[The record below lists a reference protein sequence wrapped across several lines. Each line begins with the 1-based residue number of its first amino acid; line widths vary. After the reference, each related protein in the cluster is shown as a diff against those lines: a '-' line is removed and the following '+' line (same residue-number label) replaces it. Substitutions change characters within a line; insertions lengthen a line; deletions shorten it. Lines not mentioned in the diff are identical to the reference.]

1 MKKFSFIAV
10 LLFFAVSCNKEQRF
24 SNRLQKGERWSV
36 ESITVNGTATEGN
49 LGRWDIKTDVNIAEE
64 VPTLSWSRG
73 NESSL
78 CEWQFQEDGK
88 KFQLN
93 YYQLCEECDGNL
105 VDSLDYD
112 VYNLTGNYTVGRKN
126 RKRMQFSSNTT
137 IGYPNQTVVIE
148 IERQ

>member
-1 MKKFSFIAV
+1 MKNKFAILF
-10 LLFFAVSCNKEQRF
+10 LLFIAVSCNKEQRF
-24 SNRLQKGERWSV
+24 SNRLQKGEQWSV
-36 ESITVNGTATEGN
+36 ESITVNGTATPGN
-49 LGRWDIKTDVNIAEE
+49 LGKWNIETDVNIAEK
-64 VPTLSWSRG
+64 VPTLSWVRG

-78 CEWQFQEDGK
+78 CEWQFQEKGK

-112 VYNLTGNYTVGRKN
+112 VYNLTGNYTVERKS
-126 RKRMQFSSNTT
+126 RKRMEFSSNAT

-148 IERQ
+148 ISKN